1 MKGYSTLVY
10 ATLEN
15 LKVLINILVRLETDE
30 AQKNGSAS
38 DVILEETIH
47 ETGNEKACENEGNA
61 EETVKNKETTEKLST
76 KGSED
81 SLAALDQVDIDLNFQ
96 TDDDMSTNLLDNLQL
111 SEVNNS
117 ESDLLFTQDDGN
129 LADNET
135 ESEVKEAEVER
146 TSETNPTIEE
156 SQERSSETLES
167 DFVDAAAINGIE
179 MSPGIDVN
187 NDHSEESSQGDFPE
201 KKTLNEEDETSKQ
214 ESTIVCNDASQ
225 HSLADNSESP
235 NEENPVEG
243 ESQRLT
249 DTSQDELIPSSADAA
264 ADSSDFETPKS
275 SETLPSTSSGNQ
287 SEVVVSQ
294 PTVTINGVEPRNSVT
309 DGAPIPPPRKN
320 KKKAV
325 SKGLSSSS
333 LGACFPIACAGNMSP
348 TFNLSRVDSVYGGSV
363 RSRLVL

>member
-10 ATLEN
+10 ATLKH
-15 LKVLINILVRLETDE
+15 LKVPINILVRLEADE

-38 DVILEETIH
+38 EVTLEETIH
-47 ETGNEKACENEGNA
+47 ETGSEKTCENEANA
-61 EETVKNKETTEKLST
+61 EETAQNKETTETLST

-81 SLAALDQVDIDLNFQ
+81 SLAALDQVHIDLNFQ
-96 TDDDMSTNLLDNLQL
+96 TDDDMSTNLLDNLQPA
-111 SEVNNS
+111 EVNNS
-117 ESDLLFTQDDGN
+117 ESDLLLTQDDGN

-135 ESEVKEAEVER
+135 ESEVKEAELER

-156 SQERSSETLES
+156 SQERSLETLES

-225 HSLADNSESP
+225 HSLADNPESP

-264 ADSSDFETPKS
+264 ADSSDFDV
-275 SETLPSTSSGNQ
+275 PSTSSGNQ

-348 TFNLSRVDSVYGGSV
+348 TINLSRVDSVYGGSV